1 MALVKTN
8 PEKALQ
14 LAQKEVANRPIPQS
28 YHLLA
33 LAQLAL
39 NQKQEALGTI
49 TNFVVGKTTQ
59 PMALL
64 HSALVY
70 KANGMLEEVG
80 VFKTALLPA
89 RFELGPETYTQ
100 VIAL

>member
-1 MALVKTN
+1 
-8 PEKALQ
+8 
-14 LAQKEVANRPIPQS
+14 
-28 YHLLA
+28 
-33 LAQLAL
+33 
-39 NQKQEALGTI
+39 
-49 TNFVVGKTTQ
+49 
-59 PMALL
+59 MALL